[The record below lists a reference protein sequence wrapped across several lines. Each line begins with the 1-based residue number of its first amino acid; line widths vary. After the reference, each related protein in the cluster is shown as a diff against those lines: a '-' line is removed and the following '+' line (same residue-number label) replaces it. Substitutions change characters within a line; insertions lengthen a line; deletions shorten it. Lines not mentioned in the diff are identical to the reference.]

1 MKPYATHSML
11 ELELLKVKNGRCDE
25 SCHRA
30 ALVIMSGSVDAETMS
45 DDVLEEKVGRND
57 NTIQVL
63 PALALEASAKDAA
76 GSAAATLQMSA
87 TVQLTDWVGG
97 KKGVAVVKWPSDS
110 ELADVQFF
118 EPVQII
124 TDDELELLEKMKRL
138 PHYIQ
143 EFLLTKTDFVVRGSQ
158 KLKHSLCQHQVR
170 DQVNRALHADDIPFK
185 LFSKEC

>member
-1 MKPYATHSML
+1 MAVVVNAAT
-11 ELELLKVKNGRCDE
+11 D
-25 SCHRA
+25 
-30 ALVIMSGSVDAETMS
+30 ALHIMSGSVDAETL
-45 DDVLEEKVGRND
+45 DDALEGKVGHND
-57 NTIQVL
+57 KAIQVL
-63 PALALEASAKDAA
+63 PALALEATAKDAP
-76 GSAAATLQMSA
+76 GSAAALQLSA

-110 ELADVQFF
+110 KLADVHFF
-118 EPVQII
+118 EPVHII

-143 EFLLTKTDFVVRGSQ
+143 EFLLTKTDLVVRGSQ

-185 LFSKEC
+185 FFSKEC

>member
-30 ALVIMSGSVDAETMS
+30 ALVIMSGSVDAETML
-45 DDVLEEKVGRND
+45 DDVLEEKVGSND

-63 PALALEASAKDAA
+63 PALALEATAKDAA
-76 GSAAATLQMSA
+76 GSAAAPQLSA
-87 TVQLTDWVGG
+87 TVQLTDWVGE
-97 KKGVAVVKWPSDS
+97 KKGAAAVKWPSDS
-110 ELADVQFF
+110 KLADVHFF
-118 EPVQII
+118 EPVHII

-143 EFLLTKTDFVVRGSQ
+143 EFLLTKTDFVVRGSE

-170 DQVNRALHADDIPFK
+170 DQVNRALQAEDIPFK
-185 LFSKEC
+185 LLSKEC